1 MKITLLDIKGFG
13 RFNQKKIAPKYGFNI
28 VYESNESGKSTL
40 QAFIRAML
48 FGLKGGRK
56 SKDGK
61 LPPLKQY
68 KPWGTINT
76 QG

>member
-40 QAFIRAML
+40 PGIYTGNAVW
-48 FGLKGGRK
+48 
-56 SKDGK
+56 S
-61 LPPLKQY
+61 
-68 KPWGTINT
+68 
-76 QG
+76 